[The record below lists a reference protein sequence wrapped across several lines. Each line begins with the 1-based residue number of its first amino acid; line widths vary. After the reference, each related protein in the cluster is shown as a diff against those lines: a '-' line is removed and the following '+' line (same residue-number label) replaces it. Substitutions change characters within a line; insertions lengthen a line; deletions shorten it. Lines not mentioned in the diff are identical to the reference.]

1 MTKEGLNIVL
11 VGMMGA
17 GKTFIGEKLSKLVSH
32 FDYIDIDKEIE
43 KEQNLKI
50 SDIFEK
56 FSEKHFRKLEEKM
69 IEKISKNKN
78 TIISVGGGAFESPQ
92 NIENLK
98 KSGIVFYLFAPPE
111 ELYNRLTKQ
120 KSEVS
125 TRPMLSKDFSLEKLS
140 KLLKKREQNYL
151 LANFVIDTNGKPAYT
166 ILDNIIREYEN
177 YVK

>member
-1 MTKEGLNIVL
+1 MIKEGLNIVL

-56 FSEKHFRKLEEKM
+56 FSEKYFRELEEKM

-78 TIISVGGGAFESPQ
+78 TII
-92 NIENLK
+92 
-98 KSGIVFYLFAPPE
+98 
-111 ELYNRLTKQ
+111 
-120 KSEVS
+120 
-125 TRPMLSKDFSLEKLS
+125 
-140 KLLKKREQNYL
+140 
-151 LANFVIDTNGKPAYT
+151 
-166 ILDNIIREYEN
+166 
-177 YVK
+177 